1 VSDET
6 QPSPTA
12 QQAAEIR
19 QGVLRLAWRMRA
31 RRAGNAL
38 SSTKLAILGHLHA
51 AGPSTPGEISAAGD
65 HQPQALT
72 RALADLAHDDLLT
85 RTRDDRD
92 RRQALLTI
100 TAAGRDA
107 LRADMAERD
116 AWLAGAL
123 TDLTATERE
132 VLRLAAR
139 LMERL
144 AAQPGGA
151 AR

>member
-6 QPSPTA
+6 QPPLTA

-19 QGVLRLAWRMRA
+19 QGVLRLSWRMRA
-31 RRAGNAL
+31 RRAGGAL
-38 SSTKLAILGHLHA
+38 SSTKLAILVHLHA
-51 AGPSTPGEISAAGD
+51 TGPATPGEISAAGD

-85 RTRDDRD
+85 RTRDHRD
-92 RRQALLTI
+92 GRQSLLTI
-100 TAAGRDA
+100 TAAGRAA
-107 LRADMAERD
+107 LRADMADRD
-116 AWLAGAL
+116 AWLADAL
-123 TDLTATERE
+123 TTLTDTERE

-144 AAQPGGA
+144 AGGA